1 VKVTSLNVHPVKST
15 AVRPLTTAEVLPRGL
30 ADDRSWVVVDREG
43 VLVTAREEHGLF
55 SLVADTPRT
64 DPALERDLRLRTAG
78 LPDLVLDQ
86 PRADLVRVRLFSQEL
101 QGVPAGDEADT
112 WLRTALGRDDVRL
125 VWCDDPT
132 RRRLNPEFSLPGDH
146 TAYADGYPVT
156 LATEA
161 SLRRLDDWIIEA
173 ALERGEEPPAPLEM
187 ARFRPNVVVDGDE
200 PFAEDGW
207 AGVTI
212 GDVRF
217 RVAKPTDRCV
227 MTTIDLTSL
236 TTGKEPIRTLSRHR
250 QWDHK
255 TWFAVSLVP
264 DSAGTAGTVR
274 VGDPVTAVS
283 SPR

>member
-1 VKVTSLNVHPVKST
+1 VKITSLNVHPVKST
-15 AVRPLTTAEVLPRGL
+15 AVRPLNSAEVLPRGL
-30 ADDRSWVVVDREG
+30 ADDRSWVVVDPDG

-55 SLVADTPRT
+55 AVVADTPRT
-64 DPALERDLRLRTAG
+64 DPTLERDLRLRAPG
-78 LPDLVLDQ
+78 LPDLVLDH

-101 QGVPAGDEADT
+101 QGVPAGNEADV

-132 RRRLNPEFSLPGDH
+132 RRRLNPEFSRPGDH

-156 LATEA
+156 LASEA
-161 SLRRLDDWIIEA
+161 SLRRLDDWVTEA

-207 AGVTI
+207 TGVTI

-227 MTTIDLTSL
+227 MTTIDLASL

-250 QWDHK
+250 RWDHK
-255 TWFAVSLVP
+255 TWFAISLVP
-264 DSAGTAGTVR
+264 DSAGTVR
-274 VGDPVTAVS
+274 VGDPVQVDT
-283 SPR
+283 